1 MPRSLTDLFKV
12 IAAVAVV
19 GIHATS
25 QSETRFAAAHNFDS
39 LDFLSVVVN
48 QWARFSVPLFIYFS
62 GYGLTI
68 SQKQTEDIGLFKTW
82 LAFLG
87 RRLPTILVPYLF
99 FSGLALA
106 LEFHSYTG
114 PADVLWNSIA
124 TKLRTGGADY
134 HLYFLVILGAVLS
147 AFSGAV
153 EIRARANHSL
163 HACDLART
171 DSGFGTALQR

>member
-25 QSETRFAAAHNFDS
+25 LSETRFAAAHNFDS

-87 RRLPTILVPYLF
+87 RRLPTILRMIL
-99 FSGLALA
+99 LMKA
-106 LEFHSYTG
+106 
-114 PADVLWNSIA
+114 
-124 TKLRTGGADY
+124 R
-134 HLYFLVILGAVLS
+134 LVKVQILC
-147 AFSGAV
+147 
-153 EIRARANHSL
+153 
-163 HACDLART
+163 ACTYVKWAM
-171 DSGFGTALQR
+171 